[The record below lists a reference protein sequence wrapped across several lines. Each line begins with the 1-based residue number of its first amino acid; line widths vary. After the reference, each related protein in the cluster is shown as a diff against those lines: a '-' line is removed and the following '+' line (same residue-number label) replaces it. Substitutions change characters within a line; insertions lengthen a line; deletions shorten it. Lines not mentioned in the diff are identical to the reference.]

1 MAGLK
6 HAKLRQAII
15 DSCREMNALGINQGT
30 SGNISARVAGGFLIT
45 PSGVPY
51 DEMTPAQMV
60 EMDPK
65 GGHRDGQKPSS
76 EWRMHSDI
84 YRGRPE
90 AGAVVHTHAT
100 FCTALACLRR
110 EIPAFHYMVAV
121 AGGHSIRC
129 ADYAT
134 FGTQALSDNML
145 RALEGRGACLLANH
159 GMICFGPDLKKA
171 LALAVEVE
179 TLARQ
184 YWHASQAGEP
194 VLLSEAEMNRVLE
207 LFKSYGTMRQ
217 GPAERRRS

>member
-1 MAGLK
+1 MARLK
-6 HAKLRQAII
+6 HAALRQAII
-15 DSCREMNALGINQGT
+15 AACREMNALGINQGT
-30 SGNISARVAGGFLIT
+30 SGNISARVESGFLIT

-51 DEMTPAQMV
+51 DEMAPDQVVA
-60 EMDPK
+60 MDLE
-65 GGHRDGQKPSS
+65 GGHPDGQKPSS

-84 YRGRPE
+84 YRGRPD
-90 AGAVVHTHAT
+90 AGAVVHTHST

-121 AGGHSIRC
+121 AGGASVRC

-145 RALEGRGACLLANH
+145 QALEGRRACLLANH

-194 VLLSEAEMNRVLE
+194 VLLPEEEMSTVLK
-207 LFKSYGTMRQ
+207 LFKGYGAPPRDLAKK
-217 GPAERRRS
+217 GGR